1 MKPQPIM
8 VIPEPEFE
16 DLSPVMKTL
25 TDRQR
30 RFVVAW
36 CHTGNRE
43 LAAKLAGY
51 AGEIGET
58 KLDVGAF
65 KVWHNPKVQEAIREH
80 SRTTLASFLPAASK
94 ALQDGLELGDVKD
107 RAALAVKIF
116 ERSGLGFNQMMEHKV
131 THVDES
137 REDMIKEL
145 IKIAKRRGQ
154 DPAELIGNAADFVEP
169 IEAEFTEVENDQ
181 ASDGL

>member
-1 MKPQPIM
+1 MSQAKYLPPMIM
-8 VIPEPEFE
+8 PEPEF
-16 DLSPVMKTL
+16 DSLGPCMKVL
-25 TDRQR
+25 TDKQR
-30 RFVVAW
+30 RFVIAW

-43 LAAKLAGY
+43 LSAKLAGY

-65 KVWHNPKVQEAIREH
+65 RAWHHPQVQEAIREH
-80 SRTTLASFLPAASK
+80 SRNTLASFLPAASQ
-94 ALQDGLELGDVKD
+94 AIQQGLELGEIKD

-137 REDMIKEL
+137 REDVIKEL

-154 DPAELIGNAADFVEP
+154 DPTELIGNAAEFIEGEYQEVDEWMSEP
-169 IEAEFTEVENDQ
+169 
-181 ASDGL
+181 